1 MVYTYRPIY
10 KTTLRI
16 GYFQFF
22 VRTDHIMRLS
32 FLFEQLVI
40 LPDMGPLYPPLLY
53 QSNVGHMY
61 TEWSFYMR

>member
-1 MVYTYRPIY
+1 MMMID

-32 FLFEQLVI
+32 FLFEQLVS
-40 LPDMGPLYPPLLY
+40 LPDIGLWGGGGMAPLCIRHCFWATRFFSL
-53 QSNVGHMY
+53 S
-61 TEWSFYMR
+61 S